1 MAYCY
6 LFTCEKDIKKENQNL
21 KKFKPLQVK
30 KIKKYIGIGLL
41 GVLLIVFTSFKSDF
55 FEIAKQLEI
64 YAEVFKQLDMYYIDE
79 INPAELNEK
88 AMKSMLGNLDPYT
101 VFYDEQG
108 IEDVR
113 IKRSGE
119 YAGIGAHTRYRDK
132 RLFILEPYK
141 ESPAAKAG
149 LKAGDEILQIDNI
162 LLKDHEEGSVGN
174 LLRGTPG
181 TTVNLR
187 VLRQGKELDIKVE
200 RSKIDIN
207 PVPYYDMIDAETG
220 YISFVK
226 FNKKASIEIK
236 KAIGDLKER
245 GMKKLVFDL
254 RNNPGGLLNQAVKIT
269 NMFIPKDKTV
279 VTTKSKVKKWSNTY
293 KTKNE
298 PIEPDLPMVVLI
310 NGRSASASEIVSGS
324 LQDYD
329 RAVIMGERSF
339 GKGLVQ
345 RYRKLAYG
353 TQMKLTIAKYYTP
366 SGRCIQE
373 LDYSNRNEEGDVP
386 KFSDGKVNTFR
397 TSNGRKVYDGGGV
410 MPDVEI
416 DKPKTLDLTKQL
428 FASDAFF
435 NFITDYYY
443 AHPQIASPDQF
454 QIDEIVFDE
463 LMQYLKNHNKDF
475 ETKLESSF
483 EKALKKSDKDSF
495 DNSLHQDYEIFENK
509 IIEHKINKLT
519 ENKIEILYE
528 INEEILK
535 RYYYSEGA
543 YKNKLHFDPVI
554 VQAAALLQ
562 KESKYERILK

>member
-1 MAYCY
+1 M
-6 LFTCEKDIKKENQNL
+6 
-21 KKFKPLQVK
+21 K
-30 KIKKYIGIGLL
+30 KIKRYIGISVL
-41 GVLLIVFTSFKSDF
+41 GVLILLFTAFKSDF

-64 YAEVFKQLDMYYIDE
+64 YSEVFKQLDMYYIDE

-88 AMKSMLGNLDPYT
+88 AMKSMLGSLDPYT

-119 YAGIGAHTRYRDK
+119 YAGIGAHTRYRDN
-132 RLFILEPYK
+132 RLFIVEPYK
-141 ESPAAKAG
+141 ESPAVKAG

-162 LLKDHEEGSVGN
+162 LLKDSEGESVGN

-181 TTVNLR
+181 TTVNLL
-187 VLRQGKELDIKVE
+187 VLRQGKELNISVE

-236 KAIGDLKER
+236 KAIGDLNER
-245 GMKKLVFDL
+245 GMKKLVLDL
-254 RNNPGGLLNQAVKIT
+254 RNNPGGLLNQAIEIT

-298 PIEPDLPMVVLI
+298 PIEPDLPIVVLI

-345 RYRKLAYG
+345 RYRQLAYG
-353 TQMKLTIAKYYTP
+353 TQMKLTISKYYTP

-373 LDYSNRNEEGDVP
+373 LDYSNRDEEGEVP
-386 KFSDGKVNTFR
+386 KFSDGKVNTFK
-397 TSNGRKVYDGGGV
+397 TENGRKVFDGGGV

-416 DKPKTLDLTKQL
+416 DKPETLDLTKQL
-428 FASDAFF
+428 FASEAFF
-435 NFITDYYY
+435 NFVTSYYY
-443 AHPQIASPDQF
+443 AHPKIAAPDQF
-454 QIDEIVFDE
+454 QIDKSVFDE
-463 LMQYLKNHNKDF
+463 LMQYLKLHNDDYK
-475 ETKLESSF
+475 TNLEGSF
-483 EKALKKSDKDSF
+483 EKALKKSDKDGF
-495 DNSLHQDYEIFENK
+495 DQSLHQEYEDFKTK
-509 IIEHKINKLT
+509 IIERKLNRLALNKD
-519 ENKIEILYE
+519 EILYE
-528 INEEILK
+528 LNEEILK
-535 RYYYSEGA
+535 RYYYREGA
-543 YKNKLHFDPVI
+543 YENKLHFDPAI
-554 VQAAALLQ
+554 VEAAELLQ
-562 KESKYERILK
+562 HESKYERILK

>member
-1 MAYCY
+1 M
-6 LFTCEKDIKKENQNL
+6 KR
-21 KKFKPLQVK
+21 
-30 KIKKYIGIGLL
+30 IKKYISISFLGLL
-41 GVLLIVFTSFKSDF
+41 IIVFASFKSDF

-64 YAEVFKQLDMYYIDE
+64 YGEVFKQLDMYYIDE

-88 AMKSMLGNLDPYT
+88 AMKSMLSILDPYT

-132 RLFILEPYK
+132 RLFIVEPYK
-141 ESPAAKAG
+141 DSPAAIAG

-162 LLKDHEEGSVGN
+162 LLQENKSETVGN

-181 TTVNLR
+181 TEVNLV
-187 VLRQGKELDIKVE
+187 VLRQGKRLNISVE

-236 KAIGDLKER
+236 KAIGDLNER

-254 RNNPGGLLNQAVKIT
+254 RNNPGGLLNQAIQIT

-329 RAVIMGERSF
+329 RAVIMGERSY

-353 TQMKLTIAKYYTP
+353 TQMKLTISKYYTP

-373 LDYSNRNEEGDVP
+373 LDYANRDEEGEVP
-386 KFSDGKVNTFR
+386 KFSDGKVNTFK
-397 TSNGRKVYDGGGV
+397 TKNGRKVYDGGGI

-428 FASDAFF
+428 FASEAFF
-435 NFITDYYY
+435 NFVTTYYY
-443 AHPQIASPDQF
+443 AHPEIAAPDQF
-454 QIDEIVFDE
+454 QVDKAVFDD
-463 LMQYLKNHNKDF
+463 LMQYLKLHDEDF
-475 ETKLESSF
+475 ETRLEKGF
-483 EKALKKSDKDSF
+483 EKALKKSDSEDI
-495 DNSLHQDYEIFENK
+495 DENLHQEYELFKSK
-509 IIEHKINKLT
+509 ILAHKINRL
-519 ENKIEILYE
+519 ELNKNEIIYE
-528 INEEILK
+528 LNEEILK
-535 RYYYSEGA
+535 RYYYREGA
-543 YKNKLHFDPVI
+543 YENKLHFDPAI
-554 VQAAALLQ
+554 VEATELLQ